1 MLHVFVETNWV
12 VDYAAP
18 AHRQT
23 PAARGLLD
31 RARQGELKLYLPALC
46 LVEARKVIVN
56 RFQPRGEADAIR
68 HFVRWATITGMITTD
83 DRDTVM
89 RTVQLFERRVQ
100 GELSNLDAS
109 LTDLRAQS
117 GIEIFALNDEQLKLA
132 IDISFLVDL
141 NPFDQSVLAA
151 VVGRADAIRA
161 ADPTA
166 EFAFCELDSD
176 LQPWDKQGRPRPDLL
191 DLYDPRGIWVYGDFD
206 MAAPARPPSW
216 PAKS

>member
-23 PAARGLLD
+23 PAARSLLD
-31 RARQGELKLYLPALC
+31 RAQQGELRLYLPALC
-46 LVEARKVIVN
+46 LVEARKIIVN

-68 HFVRWATITGMITTD
+68 HFVRWATVAGKITKD

-89 RTVQLFERRVQ
+89 RTVQLFENRVR
-100 GELSNLDAS
+100 GELANLDTT

-117 GIEIFALNDEQLKLA
+117 GLEIFPLNDEQLKLA
-132 IDISFLVDL
+132 LEISFIVDL

-151 VVGRADAIRA
+151 VLGRADSIRA
-161 ADPTA
+161 VDPKA

-176 LQPWDKQGRPRPDLL
+176 LQPWDKQGRRRPALM
-191 DLYDPRGIWVYGDFD
+191 DLYDPRAIWVYGDFD
-206 MAAPARPPSW
+206 MAAPVRPANW
-216 PAKS
+216 PATS